1 MPVFLVQVV
10 CFQAAMVGGDRGFLA
25 VSVDVG
31 TISSAAPEL
40 STESDVS
47 LIALT
52 NSNNSD

>member
-1 MPVFLVQVV
+1 MFLVQVV

-31 TISSAAPEL
+31 TISSVAPEL